1 MSRIGKQPVPIPDKV
16 KVDIK
21 DTTVHIEGPRG
32 KVHKTF
38 APVVT
43 ITITDKKV
51 IVAPIGETR
60 FANAMY
66 GTARSII
73 SSMVKGVTDGFSK
86 DLEIQGVGFKA
97 NLKGKQLD
105 LALGYSHPI
114 VMDIPDG
121 IKITVV
127 EGTRLKVEGC
137 DKQRVGAVTAEIRS
151 YYPPEPY
158 KGKGVRIVGER
169 VRRKEGKTVA

>member
-21 DTTVHIEGPRG
+21 NTTVHIEGPKG
-32 KVHKTF
+32 KDQKTF

-43 ITITDKKV
+43 ITVTDKKV
-51 IVAPIGETR
+51 VVAPIGDSR

-73 SSMVKGVTDGFSK
+73 ASMVKGVTAGFSK

-97 NLKGKQLD
+97 TLKGKQVD
-105 LALGYSHPI
+105 LSLGYSHPI
-114 VMDIPDG
+114 LMDIPEG

-127 EGTRLKVEGC
+127 EGTKVKVEGC
-137 DKQRVGAVTAEIRS
+137 DKQLVGAVTAEMRS

>member
-1 MSRIGKQPVPIPDKV
+1 MSRIGKQPVLIPDKV

-21 DTTVHIEGPRG
+21 DSTVHVEGPKG
-32 KVHKTF
+32 KVTKTF
-38 APVVT
+38 SPVVKVSVA
-43 ITITDKKV
+43 DKKV
-51 IVAPIGETR
+51 TVAPVETTR

-66 GTARSII
+66 GTARSVIAG
-73 SSMVKGVTDGFSK
+73 MVKGVTAGYVK

-97 NLKGKQLD
+97 NLKGKTLD
-105 LALGYSHPI
+105 LALGYSHGI
-114 VMDIPDG
+114 TMEIPDG

-127 EGTRLKVEGC
+127 EGVKVKVEGC
-137 DKQRVGAVTAEIRS
+137 DKQLVGAVTAEIRS

>member
-1 MSRIGKQPVPIPDKV
+1 MSRIGKQPIPVPDKV
-16 KVDIK
+16 KVAIT
-21 DTTVHIEGPRG
+21 DTTILVEGPKG
-32 KVHKTF
+32 KVNKTF
-38 APVVT
+38 ASVVKISLDKQV
-43 ITITDKKV
+43 ITVVPT
-51 IVAPIGETR
+51 EQTR

-66 GTARSII
+66 GTTRSII
-73 SSMVKGVTDGFSK
+73 ASMVKGVTAGYSK

-97 NLKGKQLD
+97 VLKGKQLD

-114 VMDIPDG
+114 LMDIPEG

-137 DKQRVGAVTAEIRS
+137 DKQLVGKITAEIRS
-151 YYPPEPY
+151 HYPPEPY
-158 KGKGVRIVGER
+158 KGKGVRLVGER

>member
-16 KVDIK
+16 KVGITN
-21 DTTVHIEGPRG
+21 TTVVVEGPKG
-32 KVHKTF
+32 KVFKTF
-38 APVVT
+38 APVVK
-43 ITITDKKV
+43 ISIVDKKV
-51 IVAPIGETR
+51 IVAPSEESR
-60 FANAMY
+60 FASAMY

-73 SSMVKGVTDGFSK
+73 AGMVKGVTEGYVK

-97 NLKGKQLD
+97 ILKGKQLD

-114 VMDIPDG
+114 LMDIPEG

-127 EGTRLKVEGC
+127 EGTKVKVEGC
-137 DKQRVGAVTAEIRS
+137 DKQLVGAVTAEIRS